1 VRLRF
6 GYADQGGDAC
16 FSLDA
21 VRIGTRSAMAA
32 AAAPVTVAAATWSQ
46 EGGADNREQVPW
58 GVRAFVTCHS

>member
-1 VRLRF
+1 MRLRF
-6 GYADQGGDAC
+6 GYADQGGDAG

-58 GVRAFVTCHS
+58 SMRAFATCHS

>member
-1 VRLRF
+1 
-6 GYADQGGDAC
+6 
-16 FSLDA
+16 
-21 VRIGTRSAMAA
+21 MAA